1 MIKVIKDFKLCLK
14 SMLFLIDFIKG
25 LILSDPNGS
34 WRVTIKPW
42 RESRSLSQNSLY
54 WKWMAELSKQAKI
67 DGNEFSGEVWAEFF
81 KKYYCPDRVV
91 EMPLGESSTIKTTTK
106 LDTGEMH
113 HYLSNIQA
121 WCMREGFHL
130 TIPSDSEYQK
140 LIDKQES

>member
-1 MIKVIKDFKLCLK
+1 MIKDFKLDVNSLAG
-14 SMLFLIDFIKG
+14 FIAEMTKM
-25 LILSDPNGS
+25 IMSSKDKS
-34 WRVTIKPW
+34 WRVTIKGW
-42 RESRSLSQNSLY
+42 RESRSISQNSLY

-67 DGNEFSGEVWAEFF
+67 DGNEFSGEVLAEFF